1 MTPQSSF
8 MVVAPI
14 RKAREGELRRLL
26 AGMNRAPGHADPA
39 NPLIPFQA
47 LQSLHFARFVV
58 LDDATTG
65 DIAVYGLPAPLYP
78 PALAFLGEIDGDRDA
93 FMHDLVK
100 QAGNGLRR
108 LFLCCEGF
116 TESTDPVRWMDE
128 HEHRP
133 AAFYVNWRGRTMR
146 QVREESALATAV
158 ASYLRANQDVPRRP
172 PREIHATLRRHV
184 EAEAAAGRLTLT
196 PEEPT
201 PVRWWIAHV
210 VNLVTLPLIALV
222 LLPVLLLYLPIFAY
236 QLRRRE
242 RSDPQVIPR
251 PDTEHVAQLAE
262 LEDHELTNQ
271 FNALGSVK
279 PGRFRHWLLV
289 AVLWLIDF
297 GARHL
302 YFRGRLARVH
312 TIHAAR
318 WVFLDGGR
326 RVLFASNY
334 DGSLESY
341 MDDFINKV
349 SFGLNLAFSN
359 GVGYPSTRW
368 LVFDGARDEQ
378 KFKSVLRRHQLPS
391 QVWYNGHLGF
401 TAHQLDRNARL
412 RRGLR
417 SPTLSD
423 GELVEWCRL
432 L

>member
-1 MTPQSSF
+1 
-8 MVVAPI
+8 
-14 RKAREGELRRLL
+14 
-26 AGMNRAPGHADPA
+26 
-39 NPLIPFQA
+39 
-47 LQSLHFARFVV
+47 
-58 LDDATTG
+58 
-65 DIAVYGLPAPLYP
+65 
-78 PALAFLGEIDGDRDA
+78 
-93 FMHDLVK
+93 
-100 QAGNGLRR
+100 
-108 LFLCCEGF
+108 
-116 TESTDPVRWMDE
+116 
-128 HEHRP
+128 
-133 AAFYVNWRGRTMR
+133 MR

-158 ASYLRANQDVPRRP
+158 ANYLRASQEVPRRP
-172 PREIHATLRRHV
+172 PRDIHATLRRHV
-184 EAEAAAGRLTLT
+184 DAEVAAGRLTLT

-201 PVRWWIAHV
+201 PFRWWIAHV
-210 VNLVTLPLIALV
+210 VNLVALPLIALV

-242 RSDPQVIPR
+242 RRDPEVIPR
-251 PDTEHVAQLAE
+251 LDPDHVSQLAQI
-262 LEDHELTNQ
+262 EDHELTNQ
-271 FNALGSVK
+271 FNAIGSVK

-289 AVLWLIDF
+289 VVLSLIDY

-368 LVFDGARDEQ
+368 LVLDGARNEQ

-391 QVWYNGHLGF
+391 QVWYNGHTGL
-401 TAHQLDRNARL
+401 TAHHLERNARL
-412 RRGLR
+412 RRGLE
-417 SPTLSD
+417 SMTLSD
-423 GELVEWCRL
+423 RELADWCRL

>member
-14 RKAREGELRRLL
+14 RSEREGELRRVL
-26 AGMNRAPGHADPA
+26 AGMNRANGQAGPL

-47 LQSLHFARFVV
+47 LESLHFARFVV
-58 LDDATTG
+58 LDDSTTD
-65 DIAVYGLPAPLYP
+65 DIGVYGVPVPTYP
-78 PALAFLGEIDGDRDA
+78 HALAFLGDIDGDRDV
-93 FMHDLVK
+93 FMRDLVK
-100 QAGNGLRR
+100 HAGNGLRQV
-108 LFLCCEGF
+108 FLCCEGF
-116 TESTDPVRWMDE
+116 TESTDLVQWMDE

-133 AAFYVNWRGRTMR
+133 AAYYVNWRGRTMR
-146 QVREESALATAV
+146 QIREEAAVATAV
-158 ASYLRANQDVPRRP
+158 ASYLRANQTVPRQP
-172 PREIHATLRRHV
+172 PRDLHATLRRHF
-184 EAEAAAGRLTLT
+184 EAEVAAGRLTLA
-196 PEEPT
+196 PEDPT
-201 PVRWWIAHV
+201 PLRWWIAHA
-210 VNLVTLPLIALV
+210 VNLVALPLIALV
-222 LLPVLLLYLPIFAY
+222 LLPVLLLYVPIFAY

-242 RSDPQVIPR
+242 KRDPEVIP
-251 PDTEHVAQLAE
+251 PLDPAHVSRLAQM
-262 LEDHELTNQ
+262 EDHELTNQ
-271 FNALGSVK
+271 FNAIGSVK

-289 AVLWLIDF
+289 AVLSLIDY

-368 LVFDGARDEQ
+368 LVLDGARNEQ

-391 QVWYNGHLGF
+391 QVWYNGHTGF
-401 TAHQLDRNARL
+401 TAHHLERNARL
-412 RRGLR
+412 RRGLQ
-417 SPTLSD
+417 SASLSD
-423 GELVEWCRL
+423 RELADWCRL

>member
-14 RKAREGELRRLL
+14 RSGHEGELRRVL
-26 AGMNRAPGHADPA
+26 AEMNRAPGHADPA
-39 NPLIPFQA
+39 NA
-47 LQSLHFARFVV
+47 LVAFGALPTLHFARFVV
-58 LDDATTG
+58 LDDATAG
-65 DIAVYGLPAPLYP
+65 DIAEYGVPVPSYP
-78 PALAFLGEIDGDRDA
+78 VALAFLGECDGSRRE
-93 FMHDLVK
+93 FMHDL
-100 QAGNGLRR
+100 ARRAAAGLRR
-108 LFLCCEGF
+108 IFQHCEGF
-116 TESTDPVRWMDE
+116 TESTDLARWMDE
-128 HEHRP
+128 HERGP

-146 QVREESALATAV
+146 QVREESALA
-158 ASYLRANQDVPRRP
+158 ASIARHLHADQAIVRQQ
-172 PREIHATLRRHV
+172 PREIHSALRRYV
-184 EAEAAAGRLTLT
+184 DGEVSGGRLTLT
-196 PEEPT
+196 PDEPT
-201 PVRWWIAHV
+201 PLAWWIAHIA
-210 VNLVTLPLIALV
+210 NLVTLPIVALL
-222 LLPVLLLYLPIFAY
+222 LLPLLILYLPIFAF

-242 RSDPQVIPR
+242 KSDPDIAPPVDP
-251 PDTEHVAQLAE
+251 EHAARLAHV
-262 LEDHELTNQ
+262 EDYEPTNQ
-271 FNALGSVK
+271 FNAFGSVK

-289 AVLWLIDF
+289 VVLWLIDF

-318 WVFLDGGR
+318 WVFLDEGR

-349 SFGLNLAFSN
+349 AFGLNLSFSN

-368 LVFDGARDEQ
+368 LVLDGARNEQ

-391 QVWYNGHLGF
+391 EVWYNGHAGL

-412 RRGLR
+412 RRGLEAT
-417 SPTLSD
+417 SLSNR
-423 GELVEWCRL
+423 ELVDWCRL